1 MQKVIMIAVQDNSCW
16 IRFDQI
22 QYVDPAYDG
31 DNLIE
36 LEVYLLSGE
45 NVTID
50 DPEDIKKVMAF
61 LVVLSSLAEVE
72 EFARLKIRN
81 ESLPIYK
88 TASPIDRRAP

>member
-16 IRFDQI
+16 IRPDQI
-22 QYVDPAYDG
+22 QYIDPAYDG

-61 LVVLSSLAEVE
+61 LVVLPNFAEVE
-72 EFARLKIRN
+72 EFL
-81 ESLPIYK
+81 
-88 TASPIDRRAP
+88 APDVPF

>member
-16 IRFDQI
+16 IRPDQI
-22 QYVDPAYDG
+22 EYIDPAYDG

-50 DPEDIKKVMAF
+50 DPDDIKKVMRF
-61 LVVLSSLAEVE
+61 LVVLQSFAAVE
-72 EFARLKIRN
+72 EFL
-81 ESLPIYK
+81 
-88 TASPIDRRAP
+88 APDVPF